1 MRRQRPTTK
10 EEDVLKLL
18 QRLTA
23 REKLMRRLGPLI
35 GDFNPFLPEYRQ
47 DPHATFKRFRENQ
60 PVFFSRAFGFSFFT
74 RYDDCLEVLRSP
86 ALSSD
91 RRETLLFR
99 GLRWLNRNEPE
110 FSGFFER
117 NLLMVDGQDHRR
129 LRGLVGRA
137 FTPRRVAALRPRLE
151 VVADELLDKVARHG
165 RMELVEDFA
174 YPFPLVAITELL
186 GVPREDH
193 ERFRHWTA
201 GLAQILDPLQGN
213 DGAAPMRQATRDLFA
228 YFRELLAAR
237 RAEPRDDLISAMIE
251 AEAETSQADE
261 NDLPAL
267 CTLLLAAG
275 HETTSS
281 LIGNA
286 TVALQRHPE
295 QRKRL
300 IEDPALMPTAVEE
313 FLRFDSPVVLTD
325 RAVTEDV
332 EIGGQRFRRG
342 KMVGVLLASANRD
355 ADQFKE
361 PDSLDVGRDPNP
373 HLALSHGNH
382 FCLGAQLARMEAEI
396 ALGALL
402 RRFPDFQA
410 SVDDMQ
416 WRRST
421 VLRGPRTLPL
431 RL

>member
-1 MRRQRPTTK
+1 
-10 EEDVLKLL
+10 
-18 QRLTA
+18 
-23 REKLMRRLGPLI
+23 
-35 GDFNPFLPEYRQ
+35 
-47 DPHATFKRFRENQ
+47 
-60 PVFFSRAFGFSFFT
+60 
-74 RYDDCLEVLRSP
+74 
-86 ALSSD
+86 
-91 RRETLLFR
+91 
-99 GLRWLNRNEPE
+99 
-110 FSGFFER
+110 
-117 NLLMVDGQDHRR
+117 
-129 LRGLVGRA
+129 
-137 FTPRRVAALRPRLE
+137 
-151 VVADELLDKVARHG
+151 
-165 RMELVEDFA
+165 
-174 YPFPLVAITELL
+174 
-186 GVPREDH
+186 
-193 ERFRHWTA
+193 
-201 GLAQILDPLQGN
+201 
-213 DGAAPMRQATRDLFA
+213 MRQATRDLFA

-237 RAEPRDDLISAMIE
+237 RAEPRDDLVSAMIQ
-251 AEAETSQADE
+251 AEADTGQVDE

-286 TVALQRHPE
+286 VVALQRHPE

-382 FCLGAQLARMEAEI
+382 FCLGAQLARMEGEI

-402 RRFPDFQA
+402 RRFPDFRA
-410 SVDDMQ
+410 SVDDIE

-421 VLRGPRTLPL
+421 VLRGPRTLPV